1 MRKILFLVFAQLPL
15 FLFAQEIPSQT
26 VTGIPTKNAVQIVEQ
41 AANDLGYRLS
51 EFEAA
56 NKIIVTD
63 WIEWTS
69 VAIANHARLRFV
81 VSNDEVIITMTDRQ
95 YKSSEGWSNTPSA
108 LSKKNHEKFLGTFAT
123 KIAEINSNEKLTE
136 NAVYNSTLIK
146 IFKQSIVNEGLEW
159 KFIKADKIL
168 DEKAHTVVQLSVTN
182 KTNGALTVSLGDFGF
197 RESIKGGD
205 GTKNGYSVVSF
216 DELSG
221 RITKSVLSAGETKS
235 IYLYSLMKENFPEVI
250 PFFEMGVTVQNK
262 KYDLKNFNMPIPFNN
277 AL

>member
-1 MRKILFLVFAQLPL
+1 
-15 FLFAQEIPSQT
+15 
-26 VTGIPTKNAVQIVEQ
+26 
-41 AANDLGYRLS
+41 
-51 EFEAA
+51 
-56 NKIIVTD
+56 
-63 WIEWTS
+63 
-69 VAIANHARLRFV
+69 
-81 VSNDEVIITMTDRQ
+81 
-95 YKSSEGWSNTPSA
+95 
-108 LSKKNHEKFLGTFAT
+108 
-123 KIAEINSNEKLTE
+123 
-136 NAVYNSTLIK
+136 
-146 IFKQSIVNEGLEW
+146 
-159 KFIKADKIL
+159 
-168 DEKAHTVVQLSVTN
+168 
-182 KTNGALTVSLGDFGF
+182 LGDFGF